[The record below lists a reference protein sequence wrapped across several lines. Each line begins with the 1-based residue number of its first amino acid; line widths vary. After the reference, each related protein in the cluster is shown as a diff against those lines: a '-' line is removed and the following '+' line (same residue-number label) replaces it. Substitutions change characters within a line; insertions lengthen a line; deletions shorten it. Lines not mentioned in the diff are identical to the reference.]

1 MRKNPETT
9 APWGPG
15 APVRFREREAREGRE
30 RTNGECYPDNMC
42 PEVEGSSLP
51 PPLAHGGFQKT
62 QNQRR
67 GLRVR
72 GGASRRRRAS
82 ARPARPPARGVGV
95 LLPEM
100 ASMSLTPRL
109 IPKTLSHSLH
119 DWPEASREPCA
130 RKGIDA

>member
-1 MRKNPETT
+1 MGRELERVRKNPETT

-30 RTNGECYPDNMC
+30 GTNGECYPDNTC

-72 GGASRRRRAS
+72 GGASRRRRAL
-82 ARPARPPARGVGV
+82 GVGV

-109 IPKTLSHSLH
+109 IPKTLSRSLH